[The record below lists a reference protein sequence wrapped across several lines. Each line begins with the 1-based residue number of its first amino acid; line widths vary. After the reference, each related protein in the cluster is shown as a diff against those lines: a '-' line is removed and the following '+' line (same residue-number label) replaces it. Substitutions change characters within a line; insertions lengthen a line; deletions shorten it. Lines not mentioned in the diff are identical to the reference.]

1 MKYRGKFDDNQDL
14 IDFAQKLEDVCVATV
29 EAGFMTKDLAILVG
43 NDQPYLNTQAF
54 LDKIVEG
61 LDGVMK
67 VAA

>member
-1 MKYRGKFDDNQDL
+1 MRS
-14 IDFAQKLEDVCVATV
+14 IDGTCNVTAATAEWKATV

-43 NDQPYLNTQAF
+43 KDQPYLNTQAF